1 MSSPLNIGFIGGGNM
16 CEALLKGMLTSRI
29 TVENSVIIS
38 EPLQARGEYLLKTY
52 PGIHITTN
60 SADVAT
66 AQCSVVFIAVKP
78 QMLKAA
84 LSGLSF
90 SHKPLIVSICAGV
103 ALETLAQL
111 LPSQRIV
118 RVMPNTPAL
127 VGAGA
132 SAFCMGPGCT
142 DQDRALASKMLE
154 CFSGV
159 VVPVDE
165 KLIDAVTGL
174 SGSGPAYFFLFIEA
188 LADGGVQQGL
198 PRAQAL
204 KLAAQTCVGAGKM
217 VLESGRHPGEL
228 KDSVCSPAGTTI
240 AGVAALERNG
250 FRSAAMDAVKAAT
263 ERSRELSKI

>member
-1 MSSPLNIGFIGGGNM
+1 MSSPLTVGFIGGGNM
-16 CEALLKGMLTSRI
+16 CEALLKGMLSSHI
-29 TVENSVIIS
+29 TTESNVVIS
-38 EPLQARGEYLLKTY
+38 EPFQPRREYLQQTY
-52 PGIHITTN
+52 SGIHITTN
-60 SADVAT
+60 NGDVAA
-66 AQCSVVFIAVKP
+66 AQCGVVFIAVKP

-84 LSGLSF
+84 MAGLSF
-90 SHKPLIVSICAGV
+90 AHKPLIISICAGV
-103 ALETLAQL
+103 ALDTLTQL
-111 LPSQRIV
+111 IPSQRIV

-142 DQDRALASKMLE
+142 DEDCALVNKLLE

-159 VVPVDE
+159 VVHVDE

-188 LADGGVQQGL
+188 LADGGVEQGL

-250 FRSAAMDAVKAAT
+250 FRSAAMDAVRAAT
-263 ERSRELSKI
+263 DRSRELSKI

>member
-1 MSSPLNIGFIGGGNM
+1 MSSPLSVGFIGGGNM
-16 CEALLKGMLTSRI
+16 CEALLKGLLSSHI
-29 TVENSVIIS
+29 TAENKVIIS
-38 EPLQARGEYLLKTY
+38 EPLQSREEYLRKTY
-52 PGIHITTN
+52 PGIHITAKN
-60 SADVAT
+60 ADVVS
-66 AQCSVVFIAVKP
+66 AQCDVVFVAVKP
-78 QMLKAA
+78 QMLKSA
-84 LSGLSF
+84 LSGLNF
-90 SHKPLIVSICAGV
+90 TQKPLIISICAGV
-103 ALETLAQL
+103 SLETLSQL
-111 LPSQRIV
+111 MPSQRIV

-132 SAFCMGPGCT
+132 SAFCMGASCT
-142 DQDRALASKMLE
+142 EQDRALANKLLE

-159 VVPVDE
+159 VVAIDE

-188 LADGGVQQGL
+188 LADGAVQQGL

-250 FRSAAMDAVKAAT
+250 FRSAAMEAVKAAT